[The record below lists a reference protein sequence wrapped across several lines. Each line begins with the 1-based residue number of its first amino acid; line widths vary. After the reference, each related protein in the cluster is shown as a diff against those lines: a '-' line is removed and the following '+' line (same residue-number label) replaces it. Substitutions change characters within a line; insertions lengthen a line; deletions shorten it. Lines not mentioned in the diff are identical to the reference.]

1 MNVEPITPH
10 NSSMEPQYPNIS
22 INPANSPSRLHD
34 KEAFEMSSQFSLK
47 KSDER
52 NSETLFTA
60 ATIPTVG
67 YEENS
72 STRSNAHE
80 LHTTLGLSGHK
91 STLFEDSNLCKRI
104 HDFRKNS
111 PSRFQQTD
119 ASQCENTLKDIC
131 LDIESTHIDIV
142 SHRNL
147 PEEIPLANV
156 GSIIAINEQSMNQS
170 QIAPQINLNIS
181 PARQQTPR
189 RAENVAE
196 PAAAPRQSEGLSEIE
211 AKLYL
216 RRSIAFFVA
225 MSFISLFMLVLSSR
239 RALAKGVFIP
249 LYIYLCYYIF
259 ENIKLRRYPQ
269 RAQWRLREDVLS
281 SIEATSAIIFFVCIH
296 LKLKHILP
304 ICMIATIPIVIAAV
318 IRLWKSIIPNKVRRR
333 RIIITRF
340 CYAIQAL
347 LITMKIDGY
356 SHWGW
361 KIVFTPLWVYFG
373 LMMCFYVVIISIF
386 VVKLTIFVNPGRQV
400 SDEIN
405 SLTQFLGMFWSCL
418 YYGLNFVA
426 FMALSGMTK
435 AFKPSEES
443 FDMLRSAAFMGLYF
457 NFILVVYTVLGFK
470 RLSGYLRISA
480 LIQNALIGIGLHQEE
495 KLAAENNKFE
505 NLVEKKECHFV
516 MQSYTYFIPLKN
528 VLLSR
533 NKERLQ
539 KIKNKLSNIKLAKVL
554 RNKLKYTRNTTTDG
568 QNLCIAKRLGTKIA
582 RRFSKSNTTT
592 NPLSH
597 LSISLPD
604 CGKLGN
610 NALKQ
615 DLFVEENN
623 TERSKRYFSVT
634 DLDDINDDI
643 MENNKTENEE
653 ELLCYVC
660 CERKPNAIL
669 ENCGH
674 GGICY
679 ECAISL
685 MNKRN
690 KCMQCRNTVETV
702 LKIDPKLKLFDI
714 VKGIESTKVGG
725 KR

>member
-1 MNVEPITPH
+1 
-10 NSSMEPQYPNIS
+10 
-22 INPANSPSRLHD
+22 
-34 KEAFEMSSQFSLK
+34 
-47 KSDER
+47 
-52 NSETLFTA
+52 
-60 ATIPTVG
+60 
-67 YEENS
+67 
-72 STRSNAHE
+72 
-80 LHTTLGLSGHK
+80 
-91 STLFEDSNLCKRI
+91 
-104 HDFRKNS
+104 
-111 PSRFQQTD
+111 
-119 ASQCENTLKDIC
+119 
-131 LDIESTHIDIV
+131 
-142 SHRNL
+142 
-147 PEEIPLANV
+147 V
-156 GSIIAINEQSMNQS
+156 GSLIAINEESVGQPHESHNQIILNVPPAQRQSS
-170 QIAPQINLNIS
+170 R
-181 PARQQTPR
+181 RQ
-189 RAENVAE
+189 ENVVE
-196 PAAAPRQSEGLSEIE
+196 PAAVPPRSEQLSEIE

-216 RRSIAFFVA
+216 RRSIAFFIA
-225 MSFISLFMLVLSSR
+225 MSFISLFMLVLSNR
-239 RALAKGVFIP
+239 RALAKGLFIP

-269 RAQWRLREDVLS
+269 RAQWRLREDILS

-304 ICMIATIPIVIAAV
+304 TSMIATIPIFIAAV
-318 IRLWKSIIPNKVRRR
+318 IRLCKSIIPNKVRRR

-386 VVKLTIFVNPGRQV
+386 VVKLTIFVNPRQGV
-400 SDEIN
+400 NDEIN

-426 FMALSGMTK
+426 FIALSGMAK

-457 NFILVVYTVLGFK
+457 NFILTVYTVLGFK
-470 RLSGYLRISA
+470 RLSGYLRIYN
-480 LIQNALIGIGLHQEE
+480 LIQNALIGVGLSQEE
-495 KLAAENNKFE
+495 KLAADNNNRE

-554 RNKLKYTRNTTTDG
+554 RNKLKYTRNRASQATED
-568 QNLCIAKRLGTKIA
+568 QNPCCAKRLGTKIA
-582 RRFSKSNTTT
+582 RSFSKSNQID
-592 NPLSH
+592 H

-610 NALKQ
+610 NDLKR
-615 DLFVEENN
+615 DMLVEENN
-623 TERSKRYFSVT
+623 TGRAKRYFSVT

-685 MNKRN
+685 MNRRN

-702 LKIDPKLKLFDI
+702 LKIGPKLKLFDI
-714 VKGIESTKVGG
+714 VKGIESTKVGVG
-725 KR
+725 MR